1 MRAVLRIVAWAS
13 AAWLLLASSAPATPD
28 RLLDDLVRT
37 RTPGFTYDYAGVIS
51 ADARVRIDRLLEQL
65 EAKTGAQVK
74 VVVLRSL
81 AGGEVAD
88 FANRLYARWGIGRKG
103 KDDGAL
109 LLASI
114 EDRKL
119 RIETGYGLE
128 GALSDAAAGRLL
140 DREVIPRFRA
150 GDFSGGLEA
159 GARGIA
165 LAAAGAAGVTLDVGA
180 PPPRAP
186 DAQGVEVKSW
196 PLGAVLAF
204 IILLTLF
211 RGRLPWWLLLLP
223 GGGSG
228 RRGGFGGW
236 SGGGFGGGSGGG
248 GFGGFGGGMSGG
260 GGASRGW

>member
-1 MRAVLRIVAWAS
+1 M
-13 AAWLLLASSAPATPD
+13 LAPSAPATAD
-28 RLLDDLVRT
+28 RLLDELSRS
-37 RTPGFTYDYAGVIS
+37 RAPGFTYDYAGVVS
-51 ADARVRIDRLLEQL
+51 AEARLRIDRLLEQL

-81 AGGEVAD
+81 EGGEVAD

-114 EDRKL
+114 DDRKL

-128 GALSDAAAGRLL
+128 GALPDAAAGRLL

-159 GARGIA
+159 GACGIA
-165 LAAAGAAGVTLDVGA
+165 LAAARAAGVTLDAGA
-180 PPPRAP
+180 PPPRDSAP
-186 DAQGVEVKSW
+186 GGVEVKGW
-196 PLGAVLAF
+196 PFGTVLAF
-204 IILLTLF
+204 IILLTLL

-223 GGGSG
+223 GGGRG
-228 RRGGFGGW
+228 RHGGFGGW
-236 SGGGFGGGSGGG
+236 GGGGGGFGGGFGGG